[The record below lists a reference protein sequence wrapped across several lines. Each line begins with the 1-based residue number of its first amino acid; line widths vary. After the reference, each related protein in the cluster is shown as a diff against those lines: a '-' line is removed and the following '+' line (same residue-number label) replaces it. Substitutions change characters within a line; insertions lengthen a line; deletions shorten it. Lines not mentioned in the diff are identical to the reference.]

1 MNRRNCIKWSTV
13 AAMLAWSIQAAAQ
26 EVAPV
31 APVAPMLPMVSD
43 PWSAMMASA
52 ASSGPL
58 AGVAAYIA
66 WTLGRSI
73 QGWTPTIRVVH
84 VRQPQPEP
92 WDGVERRGRAS
103 DR

>member
-1 MNRRNCIKWSTV
+1 MLSRCKLPAV
-13 AAMLAWSIQAAAQ
+13 AALLVWSIQAAAQ
-26 EVAPV
+26 DVAPV
-31 APVAPMLPMVSD
+31 APVAPSLPMIAD

-73 QGWTPTIRVVH
+73 HGWTPTIRVVH
-84 VRQPQPEP
+84 LHQPEP
-92 WDGVERRGRAS
+92 APWDGTERRRGSER
-103 DR
+103 